1 MAPLQPNLRHWIHCD
16 CGRELPAIAAEDVGG
31 TQIASGGL
39 ASLSLSTDERV
50 LAIATS
56 DGGISLYGVRAL
68 VDASMPPQ
76 PLATWQLLE
85 GDAAVQVR
93 LLCST
98 SSSSTP
104 QALHACWGCRV
115 CVGASGVIEHV

>member
-1 MAPLQPNLRHWIHCD
+1 MASLQPNPRRLFGCD

-50 LAIATS
+50 LAIAMA

-68 VDASMPPQ
+68 VDAFMPPQ

-85 GDAAVQVR
+85 GDAAVQVG
-93 LLCST
+93 LLCS
-98 SSSSTP
+98 
-104 QALHACWGCRV
+104 
-115 CVGASGVIEHV
+115 AS